1 MKKADLLVIGCGN
14 EWASDD
20 AVGLQV
26 IRSLKRLRE
35 EQLGVREEK
44 QWQEAGPPGVGP
56 PGGTSAGGLDD
67 GKGVLPGE
75 LPEAKKFRLSDG
87 VELIEAGTPGLNL
100 LDLWDGADRVI
111 IVDAVKSGAAPGT
124 VHSFDASLLPPRDVM
139 PVSSHGVNIIDAVE
153 LGRLLGRLPAELT
166 VIGVEIRSEEPWHVG
181 LTPEVA
187 AAVPRACQ
195 RVLEMIG
202 QILRG

>member
-1 MKKADLLVIGCGN
+1 MKADLLVIGCGN

-26 IRSLKRLRE
+26 IRSLKDMKAAKE
-35 EQLGVREEK
+35 V
-44 QWQEAGPPGVGP
+44 
-56 PGGTSAGGLDD
+56 
-67 GKGVLPGE
+67 E
-75 LPEAKKFRLSDG
+75 LPDG

-100 LDLWDGADRVI
+100 LDLWDRADRVI

-153 LGRLLGRLPAELT
+153 LGRLLGRLPAQLT
-166 VIGVEIRSEEPWHVG
+166 VIGVEILSEQPFHVG
-181 LTPEVA
+181 LTPEVE
-187 AAVPRACQ
+187 AAVPRARE
-195 RVLEMIG
+195 RVLEAINQHLG
-202 QILRG
+202 KQKE